1 MSTPKRLQTH
11 WAQAAAFIKKEWPLF
26 SETALKDI
34 NGDYTK
40 FLAYLKDYTNDFPL
54 AEAKARDRL
63 QRFFN
68 SLE

>member
-1 MSTPKRLQTH
+1 MQTY
-11 WAQAAAFIKKEWPLF
+11 WNQTATFIKKEWPLF
-26 SETALKDI
+26 SETALQDI

-40 FLAYLKDYTNDFPL
+40 FLGYLKDYYNDFPL
-54 AEAKARDRL
+54 GEAKARDRL